1 MIFDA
6 HVHIGRNT
14 MFHIDIDA
22 DQLVAVA
29 DRAGIDKMMVT
40 EMSALLY
47 DSFTGNEL
55 MRKFHKQHP
64 DRIFPYYTVSTPRCG
79 QKVIDDLDRYIN
91 DYGFVGLKIYS
102 TPPTHKMVDPYMY
115 PLLEKAAAHRIPV
128 LSHCNADECE
138 VVLSRIPELMLINA
152 HMNGSPQGAGDWQRS
167 IAAAKAF
174 PSLILDTTT
183 SSFDNAMIE
192 TAVEELGPERIVYG
206 SDMPLLDPI
215 LQIAKIKYAE
225 ISDEAKALI
234 LGGNMERFLS
244 MRR

>member
-22 DQLVAVA
+22 DELVAVA
-29 DRAGIDKMMVT
+29 DRSGIDKMMVT
-40 EMSALLY
+40 EFSALLY

-64 DRIFPYYTVSTPRCG
+64 DRIFPYYTVSTPR
-79 QKVIDDLDRYIN
+79 VSPRFPDELERYVN

-115 PLLEKAAAHRIPV
+115 PLLEKAAAMRIPV

-138 VVLSRIPELMLINA
+138 VVLGKIPELMLINA
-152 HMNGSPQGAGDWQRS
+152 HMNGSPQGCGDWQRS
-167 IAAAKAF
+167 IAAAKAH

-206 SDMPLLDPI
+206 SDTPLLDPI
-215 LQIAKIKYAE
+215 LQIAKVKYAE
-225 ISDEAKALI
+225 ISDEAKTLI
-234 LGGNMERFLS
+234 LGGNIERLLS
-244 MRR
+244 LRR

>member
-6 HVHIGRNT
+6 HVHIGRNM

-40 EMSALLY
+40 EFSALMY
-47 DSFTGNEL
+47 DSFLGNEI
-55 MRKFHKQHP
+55 MRKFHRQHP
-64 DRIFPYYTVSTPRCG
+64 DRIFPYFTVSTPRVG
-79 QKVIDDLDRYIN
+79 KRIIDEFERYVN

-102 TPPTHKMVDPYMY
+102 TPPTHLMIDSYMY
-115 PLLEKAAAHRIPV
+115 PLIEKAAEFRVPILAH
-128 LSHCNADECE
+128 SNSDECE
-138 VVLSRIPELMLINA
+138 IVSKRIPEAMLINA
-152 HMNGSPQGAGDWQRS
+152 HMNGSPQGHGDWQRA
-167 IAAAKAF
+167 IAAAKAC
-174 PSLILDTTT
+174 PNIILDTTT

-206 SDMPLLDPI
+206 SDCPLLDPV
-215 LQIAKIKYAE
+215 LQIAKVRGAE

-234 LGGNMERFLS
+234 LGGNMERLLS
-244 MRR
+244 LRR

>member
-14 MFHIDIDA
+14 MFHVDIDA

-29 DRAGIDKMMVT
+29 DRAGIDKMLVT
-40 EMSALLY
+40 EFSALLY
-47 DSFTGNEL
+47 DSYEGNEL
-55 MRKFHKQHP
+55 MRKFHKKHP

-79 QKVIDDLDRYIN
+79 QKLIDDLDRYIN

-115 PLLEKAAAHRIPV
+115 PLLEKAVAHRIPV

-138 VVLSRIPELMLINA
+138 VVLARIPDLMLINA

-167 IAAAKAF
+167 IAAAKAC

-206 SDMPLLDPI
+206 SDTPLLDPV
-215 LQIAKIKYAE
+215 LQIAKVKYAE
-225 ISDEAKALI
+225 ISDAAKALI
-234 LGGNMERFLS
+234 LGGNIERILGL
-244 MRR
+244 RR

>member
-14 MFHIDIDA
+14 MFHVDIDA
-22 DQLVAVA
+22 DGLVAIA
-29 DRAGIDKMMVT
+29 DRAGIDRMMVT
-40 EMSALLY
+40 EFSALLY
-47 DSFTGNEL
+47 DSFEGNEL
-55 MRKFHKQHP
+55 MRKFHRQHP
-64 DRIFPYYTVSTPRCG
+64 DRIYPYYTVSSPRYG
-79 QKVIDDLDRYIN
+79 KKVIDELERYVN

-102 TPPTHKMVDPYMY
+102 TPPTHLMVDPYMY
-115 PLLEKAAAHRIPV
+115 PLIEKAAQMRIPI
-128 LSHCNADECE
+128 LSHCNAYECE
-138 VVLSRIPELMLINA
+138 DVLSRIPEAMLINA
-152 HMNGSPQGAGDWQRS
+152 HMNGSPQGHGDWQRS

-206 SDMPLLDPI
+206 SDTPLLDPI
-215 LQIAKIKYAE
+215 LQIQKVRGAE

-234 LGGNMERFLS
+234 LGGNIERLLS
-244 MRR
+244 LRR